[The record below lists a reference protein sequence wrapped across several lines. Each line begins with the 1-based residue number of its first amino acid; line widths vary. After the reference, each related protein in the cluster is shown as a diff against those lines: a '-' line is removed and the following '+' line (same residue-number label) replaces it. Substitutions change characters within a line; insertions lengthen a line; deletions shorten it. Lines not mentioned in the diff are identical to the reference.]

1 MYTGMYACMH
11 AWGKNDMHTLSTS
24 SSFEQTHPFSLP
36 LSKHTLSLYLLF
48 HKPSLNTQK
57 HTNVNTHT
65 HPPSHYLT
73 SSLHFDDVNIEL
85 NFQHTRTHLYTYT
98 HPAPLQVEAV
108 NFEIKPKSFGF
119 EIPEKAELTRHNSL
133 NNDFRPRAE
142 PSRLTKS
149 KSLSTHFGAWTGHF
163 EAWTGIDVDGDGQA

>member
-1 MYTGMYACMH
+1 MYAYVRMYTGMYACMH

-85 NFQHTRTHLYTYT
+85 NFQHTRTHTYT
-98 HPAPLQVEAV
+98 HTHILHHYRS
-108 NFEIKPKSFGF
+108 KPS
-119 EIPEKAELTRHNSL
+119 T
-133 NNDFRPRAE
+133 
-142 PSRLTKS
+142 S
-149 KSLSTHFGAWTGHF
+149 KSNRRALASKFPKKPN
-163 EAWTGIDVDGDGQA
+163 